1 MQLLSA
7 LHWRYAARRF
17 TQARLPDQ
25 VIHSLV
31 EATRLSASSY
41 GLQPYRLIQ
50 VDSLALRAQLL
61 PHAMGQQ
68 KVLECSHLLVLATET
83 NAGDATVD
91 RYMAL
96 RGRLH
101 DLTPEAQSGMADH
114 IKTVLSGMT
123 ATERQAW
130 AREQAFIALGT
141 LLTAA
146 ALQNIDSCPITGF
159 EAAGFDRVLGLPEQ
173 GLTATALCVLGH
185 RHPDDDQ
192 ADLPKVRLAPRE
204 FVQVV

>member
-17 TQARLPDQ
+17 TEERLPDQ
-25 VIHSLV
+25 VIHSLI

-50 VDSLALRAQLL
+50 VDSLTLREQLL
-61 PHAMGQQ
+61 PHAMEQN
-68 KVLECSHLLVLATET
+68 KVKECSHLLVFATES
-83 NAGDATVD
+83 DASGETVD
-91 RYMAL
+91 RHMEL

-101 DLTPEAQSGMADH
+101 GMTPEAQSGMADH

-123 ATERQAW
+123 AAERRAW

-146 ALQNIDSCPITGF
+146 ALMKIDSCPITGF
-159 EAAGFDRVLGLPEQ
+159 EAAGFDQVLKLPDQ
-173 GLTATALCVLGH
+173 GLTATALCALGY

-192 ADLPKVRLAPRE
+192 ADLPKARLAPRE
-204 FVQVV
+204 FVRVV